1 MATRKSRPA
10 VVGLGLCVVDHL
22 YWVDGLD
29 LGAERTR
36 YTARKVAAGGM
47 VATALVQAVRSG
59 CAARLLSVLGEDEDA
74 RLVLRSLRAAGV
86 STRGIVMSAKVPTSQ
101 AVVLVD
107 AKSGERRFLVPD
119 RTKVERRGPRLDL
132 RAIRKGVPLL
142 VDGHYP
148 IDALRAVKRAR
159 KVGAPVVGDFNRP
172 TADNLELLP
181 YADYLIVPES
191 FVAEYHDGSAGEAL
205 LRLQD
210 EFGGF
215 PIVTQGA
222 RGGLFLDGSRVRR
235 FRSPKVKV
243 ADTTGAGD
251 AFHGAFAAG
260 IAQGLGFEA
269 NLTRAAKAGAR
280 ACTRQGGMTAVAGRR
295 LP

>member
-1 MATRKSRPA
+1 
-10 VVGLGLCVVDHL
+10 VDHL
-22 YWVDGLD
+22 YWVEGLD

-36 YTARKVAAGGM
+36 YAARKVAAGGM

-59 CAARLLSVLGEDEDA
+59 CAAKLLSVLGEDEEGRFVA
-74 RLVLRSLRAAGV
+74 RSLRAAGV
-86 STRGIVMSAKVPTSQ
+86 STRGVVTSPKVPTSQ

-132 RAIRKGVPLL
+132 GAIRKGVPLL

-148 IDALRAVKRAR
+148 IDALRAVRRAR
-159 KVGAPVVGDFNRP
+159 EQGAPVISDFNRP
-172 TADNLELLP
+172 TADNRKLLP
-181 YADYLIVPES
+181 FVDYLIVPES
-191 FVAEYHDGSAGEAL
+191 FVTEYHPGSPADAL
-205 LRLQD
+205 LRLHD
-210 EFGGF
+210 EFGGT

-222 RGGLFLDGSRVRR
+222 RGGLYLDGGHVRR
-235 FRSPKVKV
+235 FESPKVKV
-243 ADTTGAGD
+243 VDTTGAGD

-260 IAQGLGFEA
+260 LAQGIGFEK
-269 NLTRAAKAGAR
+269 NLSRAAREGAR
-280 ACTRQGGMTAVAGRR
+280 ACTRAGGMTAVAGSA